1 VFPLPSSSQ
10 LGHKRPYTDW
20 RDGGA
25 CQLPDYAWNDWGNSQ
40 TERVLDLIDIDY
52 LREAALY
59 SIDAKL
65 KTKVWDLSRRTSTA
79 TPRARGC
86 ASRTPRTRASS
97 CASML
102 AVARSPLLAA
112 RSAPLTASA
121 SASALSSSSSS
132 SSSPPP
138 LLASARRRASAR
150 A

>member
-1 VFPLPSSSQ
+1 MFPLPSSSQ

-65 KTKVWDLSRRTSTA
+65 KTKVWDLSQNVDRNTSGA
-79 TPRARGC
+79 RVRAARGM
-86 ASRTPRTRASS
+86 APA
-97 CASML
+97 MWL
-102 AVARSPLLAA
+102 A
-112 RSAPLTASA
+112 
-121 SASALSSSSSS
+121 
-132 SSSPPP
+132 
-138 LLASARRRASAR
+138 ARRRAALAHTRYACSHTSTAVSGSKHHPLWSMSSVTRRCAR
-150 A
+150 SHSR